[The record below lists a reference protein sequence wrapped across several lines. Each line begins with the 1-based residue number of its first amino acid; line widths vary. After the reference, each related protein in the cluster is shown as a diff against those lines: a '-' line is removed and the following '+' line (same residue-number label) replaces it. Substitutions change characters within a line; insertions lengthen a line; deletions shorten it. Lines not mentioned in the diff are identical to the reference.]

1 MKSVKKAVLFKQCS
15 INALFNGRPALAER
29 VMKHVVV
36 FLQACKEIP
45 DFDVQTISGPYRW
58 EKKKKVRLKFIP
70 LYVLNSLTTRNMSC
84 KKVIL

>member
-1 MKSVKKAVLFKQCS
+1 MKSVRKAVLFKQCS
-15 INALFNGRPALAER
+15 INALFNGRPALEER
-29 VMKHVVV
+29 VMKHAVV

-58 EKKKKVRLKFIP
+58 EKNVRLKYIS

-84 KKVIL
+84 KKVSL